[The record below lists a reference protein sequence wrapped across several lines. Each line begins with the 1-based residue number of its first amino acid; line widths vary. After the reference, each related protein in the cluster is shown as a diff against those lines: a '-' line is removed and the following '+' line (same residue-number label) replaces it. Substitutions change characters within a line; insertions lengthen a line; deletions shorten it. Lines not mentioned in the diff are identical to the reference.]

1 MMYRTVSSWKE
12 IYADLLQNMPFLAI
26 IQGCAGC
33 GKSTLLKELWKR
45 DPAHTL
51 CLAPTGIAAQNIRQ
65 SGCPATTIHSALR
78 LKPVDLHFFHETDY
92 EERVHLLEAVN
103 LIIIDE
109 MSFIDISLMEWLMS
123 LIQASADD
131 GHIIRLVLLGD
142 VCQLPP
148 VFKVSPELEDIRK
161 QLFGHNR
168 FFFNCPIFERFD
180 PRVYV
185 MEKIYRQV
193 DERFSNALLS
203 LRRTPVSQQS
213 LKFLNT
219 RVCSREAF
227 AESCSGPFLI
237 VVGTNW
243 EKDEINRAEQKKLEQ
258 SGADYRAFET
268 ICDGFP
274 AGLDFGRIPDEIIVH
289 EGEQVMCTCNCGDY
303 QNGTMGIVR
312 GFSDAGLP
320 IVRTSSGSTF
330 EVQMHI
336 LTGIVPHVTRRGT
349 IEYVEE
355 GSMTLLGCQSA
366 YAATVHKVQGLTLDK
381 LYLQLGRWMPEAGV
395 YVALSRC
402 RRLEDIGISRLI
414 TGKDVR
420 CSREAMTFFTRFA
433 KDVA

>member
-1 MMYRTVSSWKE
+1 MMYKTVSSWKE
-12 IYADLLQNMPFLAI
+12 IYADLLQNMPLLAI
-26 IQGCAGC
+26 IQGCAGS
-33 GKSTLLKELWKR
+33 GKSTLLKELWKNN
-45 DPAHTL
+45 PAHTL

-78 LKPVDLHFFHETDY
+78 LKPVDIHFFHETDY
-92 EERVHLLEAVN
+92 EEREHLLEAVN

-109 MSFIDISLMEWLMS
+109 MSFIDISLMEWLTS
-123 LIQASADD
+123 LIQASAGN

-148 VFKVSPELEDIRK
+148 VFKVSANLEDISK

-168 FFFNCPIFERFD
+168 FFFNCPKFERFD
-180 PRVYV
+180 PMVYV
-185 MEKIYRQV
+185 MDKVYRQ
-193 DERFSNALLS
+193 DDGMFSNALLS

-213 LKFLNT
+213 LKFLNA
-219 RVCSREAF
+219 RVCSIESF
-227 AESCSGPFLI
+227 AESCNGPFLT
-237 VVGTNW
+237 VVGTNR

-258 SGADYRAFET
+258 SGADYRVYET
-268 ICDGFP
+268 ICDGLP
-274 AGLDFGRIPDEIIVH
+274 AGLDLGRIPDEIIVH
-289 EGEQVMCTCNCGDY
+289 EGEQVMCTCNCVDY
-303 QNGTMGIVR
+303 QNGAMGIIR

-330 EVQMHI
+330 EVKMHT
-336 LTGIVPHVTRRGT
+336 LTGIVPHVTKRRT

>member
-12 IYADLLQNMPFLAI
+12 IYVDLLQNMPLLAI

-78 LKPVDLHFFHETDY
+78 LKPVDIHFFHETDY

-123 LIQASADD
+123 LIQSSADD

-268 ICDGFP
+268 ICD
-274 AGLDFGRIPDEIIVH
+274 
-289 EGEQVMCTCNCGDY
+289 
-303 QNGTMGIVR
+303 
-312 GFSDAGLP
+312 
-320 IVRTSSGSTF
+320 
-330 EVQMHI
+330 
-336 LTGIVPHVTRRGT
+336 
-349 IEYVEE
+349 
-355 GSMTLLGCQSA
+355 
-366 YAATVHKVQGLTLDK
+366 
-381 LYLQLGRWMPEAGV
+381 
-395 YVALSRC
+395 
-402 RRLEDIGISRLI
+402 
-414 TGKDVR
+414 
-420 CSREAMTFFTRFA
+420 
-433 KDVA
+433 